1 MSEVSTLLAR
11 SRSEHTNYQ
20 TANRAGDKPREK
32 ASIQSAL
39 MLREKAHHLDPQHT
53 DLAWEDDPVSH
64 ETIIDFY
71 SLYLQEHTAH

>member
-20 TANRAGDKPREK
+20 TANRDGDKRREK
-32 ASIQSAL
+32 SSIQSAL
-39 MLREKAHHLDPQHT
+39 SLREQAHELDPQHT
-53 DLAWEDDPVSH
+53 DLSWEDDPVSH

-71 SLYLQEHTAH
+71 SLYLQESAAQ